1 MTHVHTR
8 IYRLSKKPTA
18 ANLVRAV
25 LAVSLLV
32 TLVRRRDALVAGAAL
47 ELEGVTLIARSRRHC
62 NTSTNSRLKLCLKQR
77 HYRYKCHMSCTTT

>member
-25 LAVSLLV
+25 LAVGLLV

-47 ELEGVTLIARSRRHC
+47 ELERVTVIARSRRHC
-62 NTSTNSRLKLCLKQR
+62 NTSINSRFKAAVF
-77 HYRYKCHMSCTTT
+77 